1 MSASY
6 ASHRRVRWRLPPQK
20 APQNDDK
27 IPPMNA
33 ETFGEWVKQRRKKLD
48 LTQESLAK
56 RVGCSLSA
64 IRKIENDERRP
75 SKQIAEL
82 LAVHLDVSP
91 EERTLFLK
99 IARGEGSIQRLGSA
113 STRPEAWSAV
123 SETFSPP
130 SNLPIP
136 ATPFIGRQQES
147 ESLARMLTDPRQ
159 RLITIL
165 GPGGIGK
172 TRLALDAAYAQLAAF
187 DQQVYFV
194 QLAAFQAADSIL
206 PAITSVLNIPSA
218 SADELKIRISDYL
231 RNKNVLLVL
240 DNFEH
245 LMDGAPLLS
254 ELLQKTPTL
263 KILVT
268 SRERLN
274 LQGEWTFELGGLTIP
289 PKEDEG
295 KAMYSALQLFE
306 LHARRIRPDIKLTGK
321 ERQATIRICQRVDG
335 MPLAIELATA
345 WVNVLSC
352 EEIAEEIERGF
363 DFLSSTL
370 RDVPERH
377 RSLRAVF
384 DHSWKRLSKSEQV
397 VLSRLTIFQGGF
409 TREAAES
416 VVGAKRGVLSSLES
430 KSLLRRSSSGR
441 FDLHEVI
448 RQYAKDYLKDEA
460 ILRDG
465 HSKYYLTLLHQS
477 ESALFGGDESK
488 RLREL
493 FDEFGNLRMAWAH
506 ALKQKKYAL
515 MDQALDMY
523 WTVYAVHG
531 WFQDGIEQTRAL
543 LKSLRMDA
551 QTREEKMYLGNAM
564 FFCASFLGRSG
575 RHAEARAMIKE
586 SIEILRGVEDAKFLP
601 QALIIYGKMV
611 SMMGD
616 FPLART
622 LLDEGL
628 QLATR
633 YNDLWS
639 MGLGHINQGFN
650 AAQEG
655 NLEFACER
663 MQAGLSI
670 WRKLG
675 NMSAI
680 VFALNS
686 LSPIVIQLGKL
697 EDADNYLQESLAL
710 SSRIHDRWSM
720 GTLYGQMGVL
730 AFQKGDFVSAR
741 ERLEKSLAIF
751 NTLGLRWDIAATLTY
766 LGKVAIASEDWLEA
780 ERVLKQAIKISLEA
794 QVIPQ
799 AIDAALELAE
809 CFIHRDEFEKA
820 AELILPAMGHSAS
833 TDSAKQRARQLMTMI
848 EAQGDVLHLKEAK
861 RQLVMSSM
869 ETILVRFVK

>member
-1 MSASY
+1 
-6 ASHRRVRWRLPPQK
+6 
-20 APQNDDK
+20 
-27 IPPMNA
+27 MNA
-33 ETFGEWVKQRRKKLD
+33 DTFGTWLKTRRKRLD
-48 LTQESLAK
+48 LTQEALANL
-56 RVGCSLSA
+56 VGCSVSA

-82 LAVHLDVSP
+82 LATHLEIPP
-91 EERTLFLK
+91 EEQTLFLK
-99 IARGEGSIQRLGSA
+99 IARGEGSSLGLKNASA
-113 STRPEAWSAV
+113 QADNWSAL
-123 SETFSPP
+123 SETFFPP
-130 SNLPIP
+130 SNIP
-136 ATPFIGRQQES
+136 VSPTPFFGRGDEIKT
-147 ESLARMLTDPRQ
+147 LTRMLADPRY

-165 GPGGIGK
+165 GVGGIGK
-172 TRLALDAAYAQLAAF
+172 TRLAMEVSRAQRAIF
-187 DQQVYFV
+187 DEHVYFIP
-194 QLAAFQAADSIL
+194 LASVNTSDSIL
-206 PAITSVLNIPSA
+206 SAIASVLNIPTGN
-218 SADELKIRISDYL
+218 ADELKSRLLGYL
-231 RNKNVLLVL
+231 REKNILLVL

-245 LMDGAPLLS
+245 IIDGAPLLS
-254 ELLQKTPTL
+254 GFLQHAPKL
-263 KILVT
+263 KFLVT

-274 LQGEWTFELGGLTIP
+274 LQGEWTLELSGLSVP
-289 PKEDEG
+289 PNVDEG
-295 KAMYSALQLFE
+295 LAIYGALQLFVS
-306 LHARRIRPDIKLTGK
+306 HAQRIRPDLKLIGK
-321 ERQATIRICQRVDG
+321 EREAAIRICQRVDG
-335 MPLAIELATA
+335 LPLAIELATA

-384 DHSWKRLSKSEQV
+384 DHSWKRLAKSEQAA
-397 VLSRLTIFQGGF
+397 LSRLTIFQGGF

-416 VVGAKRGVLSSLES
+416 VVSAKRGVLSSLES

-488 RLREL
+488 QLREL

-515 MDQALDMY
+515 MDRALDMY

-531 WFQDGIEQTRAL
+531 WFQDGIEQTSAL
-543 LKSLRMDA
+543 LKSLRRDA

-575 RHAEARAMIKE
+575 RHVEARALIEE

-616 FPLART
+616 FSLART

-628 QLATR
+628 QFATH

-680 VFALNS
+680 AFALNS

-697 EDADNYLQESLAL
+697 EDADNYLRESLAL
-710 SSRIHDRWSM
+710 SSQIHDRWSM
-720 GTLYGQMGVL
+720 GTIYGQMGAL
-730 AFQKGDFVSAR
+730 AFQKGDLLSAK

-751 NTLGLRWDIAATLTY
+751 SALGLRWDIAGTLIQ
-766 LGKVAIASEDWLEA
+766 LGKVAIASEDWTEA
-780 ERVLKQAIKISLEA
+780 ERLLKKAINISLEA
-794 QVIPQ
+794 QVMPQ
-799 AIDAALELAE
+799 AIDAALELAD
-809 CFIHRDEFEKA
+809 CFIHREEFEKA
-820 AELILPAMGHSAS
+820 MGLILPAMSHSAS
-833 TDSAKQRARQLMTMI
+833 TDEARQRAVKLR
-848 EAQGDVLHLKEAK
+848 DVVVK
-861 RQLVMSSM
+861 RKDGVDLEKIMDDK
-869 ETILVRFVK
+869 TIDEIIARYVD